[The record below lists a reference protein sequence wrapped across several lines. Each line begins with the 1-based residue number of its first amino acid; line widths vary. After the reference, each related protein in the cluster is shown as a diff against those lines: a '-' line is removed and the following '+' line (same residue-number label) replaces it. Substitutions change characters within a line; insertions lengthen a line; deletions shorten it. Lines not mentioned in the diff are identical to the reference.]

1 MLLCPVVT
9 KRNQDQFCYDSV
21 TLATLRRFE
30 LCSLRYMLA
39 EFGDSPAHPVSAWN
53 LQALLC
59 SALCTVIISLT
70 NLVAIDQSSD
80 INVSSN

>member
-53 LQALLC
+53 LLALLC
-59 SALCTVIISLT
+59 RLHNVVLYAL
-70 NLVAIDQSSD
+70 
-80 INVSSN
+80 